1 LAGRDGRARVLY
13 LHSSSGRYGA
23 DRQLELLVGGL
34 DPDRYRPIVVL
45 PAGELAGALRAA
57 GAEVIERPPAVIR
70 RGVGTPRGLA
80 ALAAAVAR
88 DAAALTTLIRRRQ
101 ITLVHSNTS
110 IVLGGAAAARLARV
124 PHVWHVREIYSRFL
138 RIWPAYRRLLLSAA
152 ALPCVSEATAAQ
164 FGGDRRARVIYD
176 GLAID
181 ARRTP
186 RAQARAALG
195 LDPAAPVIAVL
206 GRISDWKGQDLLVR
220 ALAEPPLRDRGAIG
234 LLAGEAWPGAQA
246 RRDRVVSL
254 ARELG
259 VSDRLRL
266 AGFVD
271 DVHTVY
277 GAADVVAVPSTSP
290 DPLPNAAIEAAAA
303 GCAVVAAA
311 HGGLPEIL
319 SEGRT
324 GLLFRPGDAGDLA
337 RITREL
343 LDDDSQRR
351 RLGAA
356 AAADVRGRFA
366 AARHLE
372 QIQSLYDAVRS

>member
-1 LAGRDGRARVLY
+1 
-13 LHSSSGRYGA
+13 
-23 DRQLELLVGGL
+23 VGGL
-34 DPDRYRPIVVL
+34 DPDRYRPIVAL
-45 PAGELAGALRAA
+45 PAGELADALRAA
-57 GAEVIERPPAVIR
+57 GTEVFERSPAAIR
-70 RGVGTPRGLA
+70 RGVGSPRRLA
-80 ALAAAVAR
+80 ALTAALAL

-110 IVLGGAAAARLARV
+110 VLLGGAAAAGLARV
-124 PHVWHVREIYSRFL
+124 PHVWHIREIYSQFA

-164 FGGDRRARVIYD
+164 FGGNRRARVIYD

-181 ARRTP
+181 ARRAP
-186 RAQARAALG
+186 RAQARLALG
-195 LDPAAPVIAVL
+195 LDPDAPVVAVL

-220 ALAEPPLRDRGAIG
+220 ALAEPALRDRGAIG

-259 VSDRLRL
+259 VGDRLCL
-266 AGFVD
+266 TGFVD
-271 DVHTVY
+271 DVDTVY
-277 GAADVVAVPSTSP
+277 GAADVVAVPSTAP
-290 DPLPNAAIEAAAA
+290 DPLPSAAIEAAAS
-303 GCAVVAAA
+303 GCAVVAAE
-311 HGGLPEIL
+311 HGGLPEII
-319 SEGRT
+319 SDGRT
-324 GLLFRPGDAGDLA
+324 GRLFAPGDARALA
-337 RITREL
+337 RIVREL

-356 AAADVRGRFA
+356 AAADVRGRFTA
-366 AARHLE
+366 VRHLE